1 MGGDPGDLAV
11 LHHRLSPE
19 RTEPYIRAANGDLEV
34 ALDLYAWNA
43 DISAALATTGGH
55 VEVLLRNAMHDQL
68 TIWSNRHFGEPRW
81 YLDPGGLLQPR
92 AMEDIRAARMRV
104 TRDGHQEA
112 AGRVVAELSL
122 GFWRFLLAGHY
133 DRTLW
138 RNCLFRAFPGQGR
151 RRVHDAVQR
160 LHHAR
165 NRLAHHEPMFNRPI
179 AHLHQD
185 ALDVAGW
192 ICPITRS
199 WIERHSR
206 TAAVLL
212 RRPRT

>member
-43 DISAALATTGGH
+43 DISAA
-55 VEVLLRNAMHDQL
+55 
-68 TIWSNRHFGEPRW
+68 
-81 YLDPGGLLQPR
+81 
-92 AMEDIRAARMRV
+92 
-104 TRDGHQEA
+104 
-112 AGRVVAELSL
+112 
-122 GFWRFLLAGHY
+122 LLAGHY

-206 TAAVLL
+206 TTAVLL